1 MTNSAKGNYI
11 VYIVINDHMI
21 VEGGVMRS
29 GLTGRQ
35 AGGGRNHFGAFN
47 PASRTSSMRLCAE
60 SLWFAREEMRWAWPS
75 YALSVLIVLSLGL
88 AAAVSLSV
96 GVSEFEAMV
105 VRGQGMEE
113 FYGSFFVDYFFLLVC
128 AVLGTNAVLGY
139 YTRNWPGTSSSGLVP
154 LRSLPIS
161 AGILVG
167 SRMFL
172 MLFALVVGA
181 FAFFVPVFLVS
192 NLAEDLGVKAYL
204 YFCAVWVGYGLLGSG
219 ISLFLEFGTSG
230 RSYALIS
237 YLFAVSLMV
246 VVVLL
251 EMTEYAGIVGRVAL
265 MTQSGHGT
273 LLAGLSILAG
283 VSAFLFLSRSTVR
296 RLRTRDL
303 SA

>member
-1 MTNSAKGNYI
+1 MGP
-11 VYIVINDHMI
+11 
-21 VEGGVMRS
+21 
-29 GLTGRQ
+29 TGRQ
-35 AGGGRNHFGAFN
+35 AGGGRSLFGGTN
-47 PASRTSSMRLCAE
+47 PASRTASMRLCAQ

-75 YALSVLIVLSLGL
+75 YVWSVLIVLSLGL

-96 GVSEFEAMV
+96 GVSGFEAMV
-105 VRGQGMEE
+105 MRGQGAEE

-128 AVLGTNAVLGY
+128 AVLGTNALLG

-161 AGILVG
+161 ASILVG

-192 NLAEDLGVKAYL
+192 GLAEDLGVKAYL

-219 ISLFLEFGTSG
+219 LSLFFEFGVSG
-230 RSYALIS
+230 KSYALMS
-237 YLFAVSLMV
+237 YLFALLLMI

-251 EMTEYAGIVGRVAL
+251 ETTQYAGIVGRVAR
-265 MTQSGHGT
+265 MAQDGHGT
-273 LLAGLSILAG
+273 LLVGLSLLMGGA
-283 VSAFLFLSRSTVR
+283 AFLLLARSTVR